1 MLWSVIEPRL
11 WDNVIYSEP
20 SLVDVLQK
28 CQFTWVLWKNRPF
41 HPEQRLLISLM
52 LLHIFSECIHANSS
66 ISFPY
71 FHLYSICMEVAWQSY
86 NRGVML
92 PALAVPIAN
101 AFHYLDSQNITET
114 WKSKCCPSKAA
125 LSLTAGGH
133 KTLGQVICTASV
145 PEEPESTRLT
155 GDEPSLS
162 IHTAAWAHH
171 LYLHS
176 SSIKLL
182 HSVNYVYYPS
192 YGPIQFY
199 SLLSL
204 Q

>member
-1 MLWSVIEPRL
+1 MLE
-11 WDNVIYSEP
+11 
-20 SLVDVLQK
+20 
-28 CQFTWVLWKNRPF
+28 
-41 HPEQRLLISLM
+41 
-52 LLHIFSECIHANSS
+52 IFSECIHANSS
-66 ISFPY
+66 ISFPH
-71 FHLYSICMEVAWQSY
+71 FHLYSASTEVAWQSY
-86 NRGVML
+86 NRGITF
-92 PALAVPIAN
+92 PTLAVPTAN
-101 AFHYLDSQNITET
+101 AFHYSDSENLAEA
-114 WKSKCCPSKAA
+114 WKRECCPSKAA
-125 LSLTAGGH
+125 LSLPAGGR
-133 KTLGQVICTASV
+133 KPLGQVMCTASI

-182 HSVNYVYYPS
+182 RSVNYVYYPS
-192 YGPIQFY
+192 YGPIQFH